1 MSSNESM
8 SDKYTKDASDGFLS
22 SVSNIISMPF
32 KLIGG
37 IPSAVTSGVDVR
49 DPLVFIIIK
58 YIFMFVSIVAL
69 VIFLVITHENR
80 SYTKENVPLHMGTF
94 LVLLLLNLGLIF
106 TNTPSTSFLYN
117 SYTVGFAVLF
127 LALCVYFFSTNNQMG
142 SEIFSYVSG
151 FGLFI
156 VIVCA
161 LAILFYFTSKYLQ
174 RMDGVPGFIVQFIFY
189 IPCLLI
195 KFIEFM
201 KKQLNETTSTVFFL
215 YIFLILAILIYVY
228 LPQITQ
234 FFMLGGAKIV
244 GAQEDTFNGFNL
256 MLTAIASFFLIALAG
271 INSMF
276 AGIAIFF
283 TMIGTYFVG
292 LQEESFTGFNLLMT
306 SIVSFFVSG
315 AASVAG
321 FFTDTGLNIAG
332 GLSSIAVFCALII
345 PYLVGIMEEGFNGFN
360 LFISLIAGLILAGV
374 AGMGS
379 VFTAIAMVAIL
390 AVGYFAGLKNDTVS
404 GFNILLPV
412 ILAFILAGLAGAG
425 SFFASVGASAGSG
438 ANAGVAGVSGM
449 AGGEEAAGSS
459 GSSGGGIFSAIK
471 KFGLLQY
478 GIVLLTTF
486 MLVLAYF
493 FFPYIS
499 QYFSTRNAVVLL
511 PKTTDIDNEKVVAG
525 SEEWMQRD
533 TAGKRQYNQNF
544 SLSCWIFLNS
554 QPTNYSSYAEETTI
568 LEFAEGAPK
577 VTYEYAKNSNDE
589 NDKLNIYFTNHE
601 EYYNESITLPIK
613 KQKWNNLV
621 FNYNSQYADVFLN
634 GKLERTLNLANKPP
648 QFDNSQFLVV
658 GANKGLD
665 GAVSNITYYPYPLT
679 KTEVV
684 AMYNIYSVR
693 NPPDYIQ

>member
-1 MSSNESM
+1 MATNEST

-22 SVSNIISMPF
+22 SISNFISIPF
-32 KLIGG
+32 KLFEN
-37 IPSAVTSGVDVR
+37 IPSAADVR
-49 DPLVFIIIK
+49 DPLVFIVLK
-58 YIFMFVSIVAL
+58 YIFIFASIVAL
-69 VIFLVITHENR
+69 VIFLVITNENR

-106 TNTPSTSFLYN
+106 TNSPSTSLLYN
-117 SYTVGFAVLF
+117 SYVVGFAVLF
-127 LALCVYFFSTNNQMG
+127 LALCIYFFSTNNQMG
-142 SEIFSYVSG
+142 SEIFSYISG

-161 LAILFYFTSKYLQ
+161 LAILFYFSSKYLQ
-174 RMDGVPGFIVQFIFY
+174 RLDGFPGFIVQFIFY

-195 KFIEFM
+195 KLIEFL

-215 YIFLILAILIYVY
+215 YVFLILAIIIYVY

-234 FFMLGGAKIV
+234 FFLLGGARVV
-244 GAQEDTFNGFNL
+244 GAQEDTFNGFQM
-256 MLTAIASFFLIALAG
+256 MLTAIASFFLIGLAG

-283 TMIGTYFVG
+283 SMIGTYFVG
-292 LQEESFTGFNLLMT
+292 LQEKSFNGFNLLIT
-306 SIVSFFVSG
+306 AIVSFFVS
-315 AASVAG
+315 AAANAAG
-321 FFTDTGLNIAG
+321 FFSDI
-332 GLSSIAVFCALII
+332 GLSIAAGLSGIAIFSALII
-345 PYLVGIMEEGFNGFN
+345 PYLAGVMGDGFNGFN
-360 LFISLIAGLILAGV
+360 LLMSLIGGVLLAGV
-374 AGMGS
+374 ASMGS
-379 VFTAIAMVAIL
+379 FFTVIAMLAIL
-390 AVGYFAGLKNDTVS
+390 AVGYFAGIKEDAFN

-425 SFFASVGASAGSG
+425 SFFTSLGSAT
-438 ANAGVAGVSGM
+438 NAGVSGL
-449 AGGEEAAGSS
+449 AGGEESS
-459 GSSGGGIFSAIK
+459 NSTGTGGGIFETIK
-471 KFGLLQY
+471 KFGVLQY
-478 GIVLLTTF
+478 ALILLIAF
-486 MLVLAYF
+486 VLVLAYF

-511 PKTTDIDNEKVVAG
+511 PRTTDIDKETVVAG

-577 VTYEYAKNSNDE
+577 VTYEYAKNDNDE

-684 AMYNIYSVR
+684 SMYNIYSIR